1 MLFILRFTDNPEKL
15 GLRAELLP
23 SHLTWLEERQST
35 ILVAGSLKPEPGS
48 PPVGALWIVEAES
61 RSEVEVVFQT
71 DPFWVH
77 GLRHGYEILLW
88 SKAFADRK
96 VAV

>member
-1 MLFILRFTDNPEKL
+1 MLFILRFTDDPEKL

-23 SHLTWLEERQST
+23 AHLQWLEERQPAV
-35 ILVAGSLKPEPGS
+35 LVAGSLKPDPGS
-48 PPVGALWIVEAES
+48 PPVGALWIVEAQS
-61 RSEVEVVFQT
+61 RSEVEAVFQT

-77 GLRHGYEILLW
+77 GLRRSYEILLW

-96 VAV
+96 VPV